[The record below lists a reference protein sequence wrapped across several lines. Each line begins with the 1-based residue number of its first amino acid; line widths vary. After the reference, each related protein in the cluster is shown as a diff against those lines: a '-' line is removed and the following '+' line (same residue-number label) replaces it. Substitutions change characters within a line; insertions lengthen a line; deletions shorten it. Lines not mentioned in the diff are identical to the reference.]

1 MENLTGYDY
10 MAFEFAQ
17 CTFNLLDRF
26 VNFPRLLFSLCAPR
40 EITVFVLLHQHM
52 KYTLQEQKLKKIIN
66 RHFCLTFSLSYMFIS
81 SCKLFIIETR
91 AYDIAHD
98 ENANSSSIIQS
109 V

>member
-1 MENLTGYDY
+1 MKNFLSLTRLHNRMCIKINVFNLKKKQSKKTRRQKAKETKEEKRVSVENLTGYDY

-52 KYTLQEQKLKKIIN
+52 KYTLQEQK
-66 RHFCLTFSLSYMFIS
+66 
-81 SCKLFIIETR
+81 
-91 AYDIAHD
+91 
-98 ENANSSSIIQS
+98 
-109 V
+109 